1 MTAEVVRTLSA
12 YGPRRFYVL
21 NTGVSTVR
29 ALEPAAALLAAEGV
43 LMRYTDLGARLERA
57 ARRVIASR
65 KAGRTPTRSR
75 PR

>member
-29 ALEPAAALLAAEGV
+29 ALQPAAALLAAEGM
-43 LMRYTDLGARLERA
+43 LMRSTNLSRRSGGLGGTTEQM
-57 ARRVIASR
+57 
-65 KAGRTPTRSR
+65 
-75 PR
+75 

>member
-29 ALEPAAALLAAEGV
+29 ALDPAAALLAADGV
-43 LMRYTDLGARLERA
+43 LMRYTNLGTGSIPRSRVSSSRRA
-57 ARRVIASR
+57 ARM
-65 KAGRTPTRSR
+65 PTRSR